1 MSIEVYIDG
10 ASRGN
15 PGESGIGIVINY
27 KNGNKKEI
35 KKYLGIGTNNQAE
48 YTALITALESL
59 KEESKNKII
68 IHTDSQL
75 VANQINGL
83 WKVKDPDLKLLFL
96 KAKESINNFSDLTIK
111 HIRREFNKE
120 ADRVA
125 NDAINEYFNK

>member
-1 MSIEVYIDG
+1 MAIEVYIDG

-15 PGESGIGIVINY
+15 PGESGVGVVINFE
-27 KNGNKKEI
+27 NSEKKEI

-48 YTALITALESL
+48 YTALITALENL
-59 KEESKNKII
+59 EDHIQDQII

-83 WKVKDPDLKLLFL
+83 WRVKDPGLSVLF
-96 KAKESINNFSDLTIK
+96 KRAKKQIANFKQIK
-111 HIRREFNKE
+111 IIHVRREKNKE

-125 NDAINEYFNK
+125 NEAINEYFN